1 MVFLYHFWIVSIS
14 ISGCYIILVSVR
26 FFCIGFVCHYQNAQS
41 AQCIPLASKSKIIP
55 SLLQNWFL
63 FTFAFRLLRVLV
75 GGSVAGV
82 RVFLRKVAM
91 PCVDREELLSAT
103 ACA

>member
-14 ISGCYIILVSVR
+14 ISGHYVALVSVR
-26 FFCIGFVCHYQNAQS
+26 RFCISFVCHDKNAQS
-41 AQCIPLASKSKIIP
+41 AQCSPLAPKSKLV
-55 SLLQNWFL
+55 SLYLCISPAENP
-63 FTFAFRLLRVLV
+63 
-75 GGSVAGV
+75 GGGRCDGV

-91 PCVDREELLSAT
+91 PCVHREELLSAT

>member
-1 MVFLYHFWIVSIS
+1 M
-14 ISGCYIILVSVR
+14 
-26 FFCIGFVCHYQNAQS
+26 
-41 AQCIPLASKSKIIP
+41 
-55 SLLQNWFL
+55 
-63 FTFAFRLLRVLV
+63 